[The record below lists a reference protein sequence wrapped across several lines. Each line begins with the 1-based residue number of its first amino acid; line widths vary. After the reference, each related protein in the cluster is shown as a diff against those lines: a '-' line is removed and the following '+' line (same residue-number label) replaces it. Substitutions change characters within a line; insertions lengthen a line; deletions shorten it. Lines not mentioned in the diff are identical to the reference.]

1 MTPGN
6 NPVANDSEQS
16 TSRPQRKYFN
26 CGSLSHIQ
34 INCPK
39 PRTRRGG
46 NTQATRTNA
55 CKVADTVDDE
65 TAVKN
70 VQINRCVVE
79 TPRDNCSLADCKKGV
94 TTTLK
99 LEQQVNEVTEI
110 TTNNVDVTPH
120 IGDDVKHVH
129 VSTNVANV
137 PNVIHKSP
145 LTYVQLFVK
154 NHGPYKCLADS
165 GTEMPVAKRAMVQK
179 VTLSDQPAQSVGHV
193 KLQGNLVSLFWLSLC
208 LCRLS

>member
-1 MTPGN
+1 VGRGAGNSTNPTVTPGN
-6 NPVANDSEQS
+6 NPVANDSEQP

-79 TPRDNCSLADCKKGV
+79 TPRDNCSLTDWKKGD

-99 LEQQVNEVTEI
+99 LEQQVNEVTA
-110 TTNNVDVTPH
+110 TNEGDVTPDS
-120 IGDDVKHVH
+120 GDDVKHVH
-129 VSTNVANV
+129 VSTSVANV
-137 PNVIHKSP
+137 ANVIHKSP
-145 LTYVQLFVK
+145 LTYDF
-154 NHGPYKCLADS
+154 
-165 GTEMPVAKRAMVQK
+165 
-179 VTLSDQPAQSVGHV
+179 
-193 KLQGNLVSLFWLSLC
+193 
-208 LCRLS
+208 